1 MERYLKEDNCS
12 SKLNSTLPDPWNL
25 FEIKKLNKKSQSKK
39 ENNSG
44 KLIANQPTAPVCTR
58 TGKQRPTKTKNRNYS
73 LNASSALH
81 RYSSNHYYHL
91 YTDDSKS
98 DDTEDEEKIYTNTIS
113 NINNMHNYNCKPIS
127 NPANLNPVNLAI
139 KQSTS
144 AGNALSLCS
153 NVDSCGEDRL
163 SDLDN
168 ISLSSGSSSSEL
180 LLSSSNLLSADL
192 LLLSPASSVL
202 DNPSALTNNSS
213 HPHYGYGQSAASI
226 HNSFIQNSNGNPFL
240 PSTFVRNDSTGCTE
254 DDLDLLLRS
263 SPIVFSSALP
273 GELSE
278 DKNNLICFTRWHQQQ
293 QQQHHLIVNPRT
305 LDSNTNL
312 SSLSTAT
319 TPTGRLRKTKVGDSA
334 SSSRR
339 SRKSKTADAQ
349 GNSEKSKRKN
359 GKLAAVVAAGES
371 GVVPAAPVVKR
382 GRKPGV
388 KNKNSRKAKA
398 TSGDAANQAQSI
410 TLIKQEEVE
419 SDQTASSGFQSDELR
434 FSSAASQ
441 LGCPTNGSPQIEST
455 NLVTSDNLTIRNV
468 SSASELMISIHSS
481 SEPLTPPSGQ
491 FNVTLCNSS
500 TSSLSAQTDPQVKQQ
515 HLNAFDCSTIN
526 PTTCVTTS
534 LPPITTIT
542 SPGSLDCKAVLTTSA
557 ATNSAADSAN
567 ANSGNLAPVK
577 AKGRSKFEL
586 NTDNNKRRI
595 HKCLFNGCKKVYTKS
610 SHLKAHERTH
620 TGRVP
625 FRKEAI
631 SFRIH
636 FDPASEVS
644 KKNSTRGDRSP
655 SLDK

>member
-12 SKLNSTLPDPWNL
+12 SKLSSTLPDPWDL
-25 FEIKKLNKKSQSKK
+25 FDIKKLNKKSQSKK

-44 KLIANQPTAPVCTR
+44 KLIVNQPTVPASAR
-58 TGKQRPTKTKNRNYS
+58 TNKQRSTKTKNRSYS
-73 LNASSALH
+73 SNASSALH

-127 NPANLNPVNLAI
+127 NPANAHPVNLTGI
-139 KQSTS
+139 KQSAS
-144 AGNALSLCS
+144 VGNVLSLCT

-202 DNPSALTNNSS
+202 DNPNALTNNSS
-213 HPHYGYGQSAASI
+213 HHYGYGSSQSTAAI

-240 PSTFVRNDSTGCTE
+240 PSTTFARNDSTGSTE

-263 SPIVFSSALP
+263 SPIVFSSPVLP
-273 GELSE
+273 GELNE

-293 QQQHHLIVNPRT
+293 QQQHQLIVNPRT
-305 LDSNTNL
+305 LDSSTNL

-319 TPTGRLRKTKVGDSA
+319 TPTGRLRKSKAGDQP

-339 SRKSKTADAQ
+339 SRKSKAADAP
-349 GNSEKSKRKN
+349 GNLEKCKKKN
-359 GKLAAVVAAGES
+359 SKLAAAATVAAAAES
-371 GVVPAAPVVKR
+371 GEVPAAPVVRR

-388 KNKNSRKAKA
+388 KNKNPRKSKTAN
-398 TSGDAANQAQSI
+398 SDASNQAQSI
-410 TLIKQEEVE
+410 TIIKQEVE
-419 SDQTASSGFQSDELR
+419 SDQTATGGFEQRNELC
-434 FSSAASQ
+434 FASASQ
-441 LGCPTNGSPQIEST
+441 LGAPNSSPPVPLT
-455 NLVTSDNLTIRNV
+455 NLVNSDNPAISNV
-468 SSASELMISIHSS
+468 SSASELMISIHPS
-481 SEPLTPPSGQ
+481 SEPLSSSAPQSVE
-491 FNVTLCNSS
+491 FNATLCNSS
-500 TSSLSAQTDPQVKQQ
+500 SSSSSAQTDHQAST
-515 HLNAFDCSTIN
+515 LNPFDCSTIN
-526 PTTCVTTS
+526 APIVTS
-534 LPPITTIT
+534 LPPINTIT
-542 SPGSLDCKAVLTTSA
+542 SSGTLDYKAVLTSSTA
-557 ATNSAADSAN
+557 ANTLDSAIVN
-567 ANSGNLAPVK
+567 GGSPAAAKG
-577 AKGRSKFEL
+577 KGRSKFEL

-620 TGRVP
+620 TGEQFEHSVSLQDTR
-625 FRKEAI
+625 AI
-631 SFRIH
+631 DNVCAR
-636 FDPASEVS
+636 DKSEC
-644 KKNSTRGDRSP
+644 KI
-655 SLDK
+655 

>member
-1 MERYLKEDNCS
+1 MERYLKEDDCS

-25 FEIKKLNKKSQSKK
+25 FELKKLNKKSQSKK
-39 ENNSG
+39 ENNNG
-44 KLIANQPTAPVCTR
+44 KLIVNQPTVPANTR
-58 TGKQRPTKTKNRNYS
+58 TGKQRPTKTKNRNYP

-81 RYSSNHYYHL
+81 RYSTNHYYHL

-127 NPANLNPVNLAI
+127 NPTNLNPTNLAI
-139 KQSTS
+139 KQSAS

-153 NVDSCGEDRL
+153 NQNVDSCGEDRL

-192 LLLSPASSVL
+192 LLLSPSSSVL
-202 DNPSALTNNSS
+202 DNPGTLTNNSS
-213 HPHYGYGQSAASI
+213 HHHYGYGQSASI
-226 HNSFIQNSNGNPFL
+226 HNSFIQNSNGNPFM
-240 PSTFVRNDSTGCTE
+240 PSSVRNDSSGCTE

-263 SPIVFSSALP
+263 SPIVFSPALP
-273 GELSE
+273 GELGE

-293 QQQHHLIVNPRT
+293 QQQHQLIVNPRT

-319 TPTGRLRKTKVGDSA
+319 TPTGRLRKTKAGDSA

-339 SRKSKTADAQ
+339 SRKSKNADAQ
-349 GNSEKSKRKN
+349 GNLEKSKRKN
-359 GKLAAVVAAGES
+359 AKLAVPVVGGES
-371 GVVPAAPVVKR
+371 GEVPAAPVVRR

-398 TSGDAANQAQSI
+398 TGGDAVNQTIESI
-410 TLIKQEEVE
+410 TIKQE
-419 SDQTASSGFQSDELR
+419 SDQTVSSGFQSDELC
-434 FSSAASQ
+434 FSSPASQ
-441 LGCPTNGSPQIEST
+441 LGCPANGSPQTEST
-455 NLVTSDNLTIRNV
+455 NLVTADNLAIRNL
-468 SSASELMISIHSS
+468 SSASELMISIHPS
-481 SEPLTPPSGQ
+481 SEPLTPQCGQ

-500 TSSLSAQTDPQVKQQ
+500 SSSVSAQTDHQAN
-515 HLNAFDCSTIN
+515 LNAFACSTIS
-526 PTTCVTTS
+526 PTTSVTTS

-542 SPGSLDCKAVLTTSA
+542 SSGSLDCKAVLTTSA
-557 ATNSAADSAN
+557 STNAADSAISI
-567 ANSGNLAPVK
+567 SGNLAPVK

-625 FRKEAI
+625 FSRRT
-631 SFRIH
+631 F
-636 FDPASEVS
+636 
-644 KKNSTRGDRSP
+644 
-655 SLDK
+655 SL